1 MNTKYKVLESRQ
13 IQKLGPTGASVSQY
27 RVWIQTERGSTGACD
42 VDAADWT
49 AEKLRVILDRF
60 ATDLDLAFS
69 ITQ

>member
-27 RVWIQTERGSTGACD
+27 RVWIQTERGSTGAAD
-42 VDAADWT
+42 IDAADWT
-49 AEKLRVILDRF
+49 ADKLKPILDRF